1 MGNVMSSR
9 VKVTPRQ
16 HKLTHC
22 GVQIPAPYLK
32 GEKMSRDEFLTLKL
46 GKCWHEFPS
55 GLISGQYCIH
65 CGKKLR
71 NLDFSTWEGFGK
83 LWTWAKEQEW
93 WSRFAQQ
100 YSAYFYGTKPEIVN
114 PDRFADAVA
123 EYLKYKK

>member
-1 MGNVMSSR
+1 MLR
-9 VKVTPRQ
+9 DQ
-16 HKLTHC
+16 FLT
-22 GVQIPAPYLK
+22 
-32 GEKMSRDEFLTLKL
+32 EKMGE
-46 GKCWHEFPS
+46 CWHEFPS

-93 WSRFAQQ
+93 WEKFLKKIT
-100 YSAYFYGTKPEIVN
+100 YFNLRNEWVDYIS
-114 PDRFADAVA
+114 PDCFADAVA